1 MHVLP
6 SSPIHFFTLFRRVLL
21 PALLLLAAGWG
32 LGCYFETNDDPAIIL
47 MLRGTTA
54 AAPVSNLHL
63 YFHGFSNMLAALY
76 HTWPALPWYG
86 LVLYGLLYVATVLV
100 FSVLDRLLAG
110 RVPASWITAL
120 LVLFFLTAWL
130 EHGLWF
136 NYVRV
141 PVLLAG
147 AGVLFAAQRPQ
158 SRAALVVGVVAFGI
172 SWLIRP
178 SIAVLGLLLVVPG
191 ACWLS
196 GRRAAPVLAAAV
208 LWAAVGAGVLNVV
221 RSPQAAAL
229 RTVDVPKANLNDYQ
243 LLRAVPRT
251 ATDSLGIRAVRAWMM
266 ADSTLLNENFFRR
279 ATRLEPAYFLRHTA
293 PLKLQVLLNL
303 VLRDYFPLL
312 LLQLVLWGWV
322 GGASDAPGRRWFWL
336 VQLGYMG
343 LVLALGVVLK
353 LPPRIGL
360 PVFDFWVLGNLLYVL
375 RVGGQAPDRRL
386 ATILVVLAIVAV
398 PYAYKTLHRR
408 SILQVERQ
416 HNQQLRQ
423 QLTAALPPAV
433 LLVTDV
439 LPATYKSASP
449 FRNPDVVPAKML
461 MLTGWTTADPS
472 QVSWRQ
478 QLTGTRNFG
487 AGMRQLAQQGSA
499 VQWLLTPR
507 VAAILNQQLHL
518 LPAGSQ
524 MRFAP
529 APKFRAA
536 TQPADTIWYYQPVLE
551 TRK

>member
-1 MHVLP
+1 MHLFTH
-6 SSPIHFFTLFRRVLL
+6 SSIHSFTLFRRVLL

-63 YFHGFSNMLAALY
+63 YFHGVSNVLAALY
-76 HTWPALPWYG
+76 AAWPALPWYG
-86 LVLYGLLYVATVLV
+86 LLLYGLLYVATVLV
-100 FSVLDRLLAG
+100 FSVLDKLLLG
-110 RVPASWITAL
+110 RVPTGWLTAL
-120 LVLFFLTAWL
+120 LVLFFCTAWL

-158 SRAALVVGVVAFGI
+158 SRVALMVGIAAFGG

-196 GRRAAPVLAAAV
+196 GRRALPVLAAAV
-208 LWAAVGAGVLNVV
+208 LWAAIGAGVLNVL

-229 RTVDVPKANLNDYQ
+229 RAVDVPKANLNDYQ
-243 LLRAVPRT
+243 LLRPIPRT
-251 ATDSLGIRAVRAWMM
+251 ATDSLGLRAVHAWMM
-266 ADSTLLNENFFRR
+266 ADSTLVDEGLFRR
-279 ATRLEPAYFLRHTA
+279 ATRLEPAHFMRHTA
-293 PLKLQVLLNL
+293 PLKLRVLGSL

-312 LLQLVLWGWV
+312 LLQMVLWGWV
-322 GGASDAPGRRWFWL
+322 VLASDRPGRRWFWL
-336 VQLGYMG
+336 VQLAYVG
-343 LVLALGVVLK
+343 LVLALGGLLK
-353 LPPRIGL
+353 LPPRLGL
-360 PVFDFWVLGNLLYVL
+360 PVFDFWALSNLLYVL
-375 RVGGQAPDRRL
+375 RPSSRAPDRRL
-386 ATILVVLAIVAV
+386 ATILAVLAVVAV

-408 SILQVERQ
+408 SVLQTERQ
-416 HNQQLRQ
+416 RNQQLRQ
-423 QLTAALPPAV
+423 QLTAGLPPTA

-449 FRNPDVVPAKML
+449 FRNPDALPTSML

-472 QVSWRQ
+472 QAAWRR
-478 QLTGTRNFG
+478 QLTGTRDFAAAMCRLTQRG
-487 AGMRQLAQQGSA
+487 PA
-499 VQWLLTPR
+499 VRWLLTPS
-507 VAAILNQQLHL
+507 VAKLLNQQLQR
-518 LPAGSQ
+518 LPTNNGRQVSL
-524 MRFAP
+524 
-529 APKFRAA
+529 
-536 TQPADTIWYYQPVLE
+536 QPNYRQSAYPTDTIWYYQPRVE
-551 TRK
+551 TVK